1 MQLNRLKTEFI
12 NISTLS
18 ASPLKI
24 GDSLSILHQSVDK
37 NRFVSPSIRQP
48 DTTAFIILIRRCTGC
63 FNFIYWDNN
72 CKVSLGLTIIINQ
85 CVLVHRAIIISL
97 LLYFK
102 PLTW

>member
-72 CKVSLGLTIIINQ
+72 CKVSLGIDNNYQSVCFSSQSNNYIAS
-85 CVLVHRAIIISL
+85 VV
-97 LLYFK
+97 F
-102 PLTW
+102 